1 MAPALPNMGAWPEA
15 YQTLYMDKWAWSVSN
30 TLHIWANGR
39 GHTEGRSL
47 WAGGVALRWRYKAGA
62 RCPAPAPPRAA
73 PFSPARPRPSGNSCC
88 ATAMAAL
95 TVKAYLLGKEEA
107 AREIRR
113 FSLQPPLRYQAVC
126 ERVAELFQGLLRAGS
141 PPAFRLHYRDED
153 GDLIAFSSDEELE
166 LAMPFVRD
174 GVFRVYIKEKKEC
187 RREHRSQC
195 SQESPRDMVH
205 PNVICDGCEG
215 PVVGA
220 RFKCTVCPDYD
231 LCSTCEGK
239 GIHKEHN
246 MVMFQSPLLNP
257 FEWLPRGRWLRK
269 MRHGVPPFPWMH
281 CWGYPGP
288 AGPCQNSERAQAST
302 AASSQPAAEGIEV
315 DIDVEHGGQRSKVT
329 PVSSNLEKNDAESSS
344 GTLDQNAQTKPYWN
358 STDPVTVVNTVA
370 EQIQDMVIDPVPTQM
385 EDGSFQTQE
394 HSESSSSSGGD
405 EDWTHLSSKEVDPST
420 GELQSLQMPETEG
433 PSSLDVSQDPPQPG
447 PTGLREAALYP
458 HLPPEADPR
467 LIESLSQMLS
477 MGFSDEGGW
486 LTRLLQTKN
495 CDIGAALDAI
505 QYSKQPPH
513 M

>member
-1 MAPALPNMGAWPEA
+1 
-15 YQTLYMDKWAWSVSN
+15 
-30 TLHIWANGR
+30 
-39 GHTEGRSL
+39 
-47 WAGGVALRWRYKAGA
+47 
-62 RCPAPAPPRAA
+62 
-73 PFSPARPRPSGNSCC
+73 
-88 ATAMAAL
+88 MAAL

-113 FSLQPPLRYQAVC
+113 FSLQPPARYQAIHD
-126 ERVAELFQGLLRAGS
+126 RVAELFQGLLRAGP
-141 PPAFRLHYRDED
+141 PPAFRMHYKDED
-153 GDLIAFSSDEELE
+153 GDLIAFSTDEELE
-166 LAMPFVRD
+166 MAMPYVQD
-174 GVFRVYIKEKKEC
+174 GIFRVYIKEKKEC

-195 SQESPRDMVH
+195 SQEPPRDMVH

-288 AGPCQNSERAQAST
+288 APPCQNSEQAQASA
-302 AASSQPAAEGIEV
+302 AASSPPGAEEASTNSQPQDPNVTFLKNVGESVAAFLSPLGIEV

-329 PVSSNLEKNDAESSS
+329 PAAPNQENSAESSS
-344 GTLDQNAQTKPYWN
+344 STPNQNVQTKPDWSN
-358 STDPVTVVNTVA
+358 TDSATEVNAVA
-370 EQIQDMVIDPVPTQM
+370 E
-385 EDGSFQTQE
+385 QE
-394 HSESSSSSGGD
+394 HSESSSSSGVD

-433 PSSLDVSQDPPQPG
+433 PSSLDASQDPPQPG

-505 QYSKQPPH
+505 QYSKQTPH
-513 M
+513 L

>member
-1 MAPALPNMGAWPEA
+1 M
-15 YQTLYMDKWAWSVSN
+15 
-30 TLHIWANGR
+30 H
-39 GHTEGRSL
+39 
-47 WAGGVALRWRYKAGA
+47 YK
-62 RCPAPAPPRAA
+62 
-73 PFSPARPRPSGNSCC
+73 
-88 ATAMAAL
+88 
-95 TVKAYLLGKEEA
+95 
-107 AREIRR
+107 
-113 FSLQPPLRYQAVC
+113 
-126 ERVAELFQGLLRAGS
+126 
-141 PPAFRLHYRDED
+141 DED
-153 GDLIAFSSDEELE
+153 GDLIAFSTDEELE
-166 LAMPFVRD
+166 LAMPYVQG

-187 RREHRSQC
+187 KREHRSQC
-195 SQESPRDMVH
+195 SQEPPRNMVH

-215 PVVGA
+215 PVVGT
-220 RFKCTVCPDYD
+220 RFKCSVCPDYD

-288 AGPCQNSERAQAST
+288 AAPCQNSEQAEAT
-302 AASSQPAAEGIEV
+302 AAAPSAPAAEGIEV
-315 DIDVEHGGQRSKVT
+315 DIDVEHRGKRSKVT
-329 PVSSNLEKNDAESSS
+329 PTSANQENTNAEA
-344 GTLDQNAQTKPYWN
+344 TN
-358 STDPVTVVNTVA
+358 STPTQNVQTNADWNNTDSATQVNVVA

-385 EDGSFQTQE
+385 EDGSFHSQE
-394 HSESSSSSGGD
+394 HSESSSSSGGE

-420 GELQSLQMPETEG
+420 GELQSLQMPDTDG
-433 PSSLDVSQDPPQPG
+433 PSSLDVPRDPPQPG

-513 M
+513 L

>member
-1 MAPALPNMGAWPEA
+1 M
-15 YQTLYMDKWAWSVSN
+15 
-30 TLHIWANGR
+30 
-39 GHTEGRSL
+39 
-47 WAGGVALRWRYKAGA
+47 
-62 RCPAPAPPRAA
+62 
-73 PFSPARPRPSGNSCC
+73 
-88 ATAMAAL
+88 
-95 TVKAYLLGKEEA
+95 
-107 AREIRR
+107 
-113 FSLQPPLRYQAVC
+113 
-126 ERVAELFQGLLRAGS
+126 
-141 PPAFRLHYRDED
+141 
-153 GDLIAFSSDEELE
+153 
-166 LAMPFVRD
+166 AMPYVQD

-187 RREHRSQC
+187 RRDHRSPC
-195 SQESPRDMVH
+195 SQEPPRDMVH

-231 LCSTCEGK
+231 LCSACEGK

-288 AGPCQNSERAQAST
+288 AAPCQNSEQAQTSA
-302 AASSQPAAEGIEV
+302 AASSPPAAEEASTNSQPPQDPNVTFLKNVGESVAAFLSPLGIDV

-329 PVSSNLEKNDAESSS
+329 PASPNQEKNSAETSSS
-344 GTLDQNAQTKPYWN
+344 TPNQNVQTKPGCN
-358 STDPVTVVNTVA
+358 NPDSATEVNVVA
-370 EQIQDMVIDPVPTQM
+370 EQIQDMVIDPVSTPM
-385 EDGSFQTQE
+385 EDATFHSQE
-394 HSESSSSSGGD
+394 HCESSSLSGGE

-420 GELQSLQMPETEG
+420 GELQSLQMPETDG
-433 PSSLDVSQDPPQPG
+433 PSSLESSRDPPQPG

-513 M
+513 L

>member
-1 MAPALPNMGAWPEA
+1 
-15 YQTLYMDKWAWSVSN
+15 
-30 TLHIWANGR
+30 
-39 GHTEGRSL
+39 
-47 WAGGVALRWRYKAGA
+47 
-62 RCPAPAPPRAA
+62 
-73 PFSPARPRPSGNSCC
+73 
-88 ATAMAAL
+88 MAAL

-107 AREIRR
+107 TREIRR
-113 FSLQPPLRYQAVC
+113 FSLPPPARYQAVHD
-126 ERVAELFQGLLRAGS
+126 RVAELFQGVLRAGP
-141 PPAFRLHYRDED
+141 PPAFRMHYKDED

-166 LAMPFVRD
+166 LALPYVRD
-174 GVFRVYIKEKKEC
+174 GVLRVYIKEKKEC
-187 RREHRSQC
+187 KREHRAQC
-195 SQESPRDMVH
+195 SQEPPRDMVH

-231 LCSTCEGK
+231 LCSTCESK
-239 GIHKEHN
+239 GTHKEHN

-269 MRHGVPPFPWMH
+269 MRHGIPPFPWMH
-281 CWGYPGP
+281 RWGYPVPP
-288 AGPCQNSERAQAST
+288 ATCQNSEQAQASA
-302 AASSQPAAEGIEV
+302 AASSPPTEQEASTNSQPQDPNVTFLKNVGESVAAFLSPLGIEV

-329 PVSSNLEKNDAESSS
+329 PAASHQEKNSAESSS
-344 GTLDQNAQTKPYWN
+344 STVNQNIQTKQDGN
-358 STDPVTVVNTVA
+358 STDSATEVNAVA
-370 EQIQDMVIDPVPTQM
+370 EQIQDMVIDPLPTQM
-385 EDGSFQTQE
+385 EEGSFQD
-394 HSESSSSSGGD
+394 HSESSSSSGGE

-433 PSSLDVSQDPPQPG
+433 PSSLDPSQGPAQTG

-505 QYSKQPPH
+505 QYSKHSPH
-513 M
+513 L

>member
-1 MAPALPNMGAWPEA
+1 
-15 YQTLYMDKWAWSVSN
+15 
-30 TLHIWANGR
+30 
-39 GHTEGRSL
+39 
-47 WAGGVALRWRYKAGA
+47 
-62 RCPAPAPPRAA
+62 
-73 PFSPARPRPSGNSCC
+73 
-88 ATAMAAL
+88 MAAL
-95 TVKAYLLGKEEA
+95 TVKAYLLGKEET

-113 FSLQPPLRYQAVC
+113 FSLPPPARYRAIYD
-126 ERVAELFQGLLRAGS
+126 RVAELFQGLLRAGP
-141 PPAFRLHYRDED
+141 PPAFRMHYKDED
-153 GDLIAFSSDEELE
+153 GDLIAFSTDEELE
-166 LAMPFVRD
+166 LAMPYVRD

-187 RREHRSQC
+187 KREHRSQC
-195 SQESPRDMVH
+195 SQEPPRNMVH

-215 PVVGA
+215 PVVGT
-220 RFKCTVCPDYD
+220 RFKCSVCPDYD

-288 AGPCQNSERAQAST
+288 AAPCQTAEQAEAS
-302 AASSQPAAEGIEV
+302 AAAPSAPAAEGIEV

-329 PVSSNLEKNDAESSS
+329 PTSANQDKTNAEATS
-344 GTLDQNAQTKPYWN
+344 TVPTQNVQTKADWN
-358 STDPVTVVNTVA
+358 NTESATQVNIIA
-370 EQIQDMVIDPVPTQM
+370 EQIQDMVVDPVPTQM
-385 EDGSFQTQE
+385 EDGSFQSQE
-394 HSESSSSSGGD
+394 HSESSSSSGGE

-420 GELQSLQMPETEG
+420 GELQSLQMPDTDG
-433 PSSLDVSQDPPQPG
+433 PSSLDVPRDPPQPG

-513 M
+513 L

>member
-1 MAPALPNMGAWPEA
+1 
-15 YQTLYMDKWAWSVSN
+15 
-30 TLHIWANGR
+30 
-39 GHTEGRSL
+39 
-47 WAGGVALRWRYKAGA
+47 
-62 RCPAPAPPRAA
+62 
-73 PFSPARPRPSGNSCC
+73 
-88 ATAMAAL
+88 MAAL
-95 TVKAYLLGKEEA
+95 TVKAYLLGKEDT

-113 FSLQPPLRYQAVC
+113 FSLPPPARYRAIYD
-126 ERVAELFQGLLRAGS
+126 RVGELFQGLLRAGP
-141 PPAFRLHYRDED
+141 PPAFRMHYKDED

-166 LAMPFVRD
+166 LAMPYVRD

-187 RREHRSQC
+187 KREHRSQC
-195 SQESPRDMVH
+195 SQEPPRNMVH

-215 PVVGA
+215 PVVGT
-220 RFKCTVCPDYD
+220 RFKCSVCPDYD

-288 AGPCQNSERAQAST
+288 AAPCQNSEQAEAT
-302 AASSQPAAEGIEV
+302 AAAPSAPAAEGIEV

-329 PVSSNLEKNDAESSS
+329 PTSANQEKTNAEATSSAPA
-344 GTLDQNAQTKPYWN
+344 QNVQTKADW
-358 STDPVTVVNTVA
+358 SNTESATQMNVLA
-370 EQIQDMVIDPVPTQM
+370 EQIQDMVVDPVPTQM
-385 EDGSFQTQE
+385 EDGSFHSQE
-394 HSESSSSSGGD
+394 HSESSSSSGGE

-420 GELQSLQMPETEG
+420 GELQSLQMPDTDG
-433 PSSLDVSQDPPQPG
+433 PSSLNVPQDSPQPG

-513 M
+513 L

>member
-1 MAPALPNMGAWPEA
+1 
-15 YQTLYMDKWAWSVSN
+15 
-30 TLHIWANGR
+30 
-39 GHTEGRSL
+39 
-47 WAGGVALRWRYKAGA
+47 
-62 RCPAPAPPRAA
+62 
-73 PFSPARPRPSGNSCC
+73 
-88 ATAMAAL
+88 MAAL
-95 TVKAYLLGKEEA
+95 TVKAYLLGKEET

-113 FSLQPPLRYQAVC
+113 FSLPPPARYRAIYD
-126 ERVAELFQGLLRAGS
+126 RVAELFQGLLRAGP
-141 PPAFRLHYRDED
+141 PPAFRMHYKDED
-153 GDLIAFSSDEELE
+153 GDLIAFSTDEELE
-166 LAMPFVRD
+166 LAMPYVRD

-187 RREHRSQC
+187 KREHRSQC
-195 SQESPRDMVH
+195 SQEPPRNMVH

-215 PVVGA
+215 PVVGT
-220 RFKCTVCPDYD
+220 RFKCSVCPDYD
-231 LCSTCEGK
+231 LCSICEGK

-288 AGPCQNSERAQAST
+288 AGPCQNSEQTEAT
-302 AASSQPAAEGIEV
+302 AAAPSAPAAEGIEV

-329 PVSSNLEKNDAESSS
+329 PTSANQEKTNAEATSSASTQNVQTTADWSNTESA
-344 GTLDQNAQTKPYWN
+344 TQMNVL
-358 STDPVTVVNTVA
+358 A
-370 EQIQDMVIDPVPTQM
+370 EQIQDMVVDPVPTQM
-385 EDGSFQTQE
+385 EDGSFHSQE
-394 HSESSSSSGGD
+394 HSESSSSSGGE

-420 GELQSLQMPETEG
+420 GELQSLQMPDTDG
-433 PSSLDVSQDPPQPG
+433 PSSLNVPQDPPQPG

-513 M
+513 L

>member
-1 MAPALPNMGAWPEA
+1 
-15 YQTLYMDKWAWSVSN
+15 
-30 TLHIWANGR
+30 
-39 GHTEGRSL
+39 
-47 WAGGVALRWRYKAGA
+47 
-62 RCPAPAPPRAA
+62 
-73 PFSPARPRPSGNSCC
+73 
-88 ATAMAAL
+88 MAAL

-113 FSLQPPLRYQAVC
+113 FSLSPPARYQAIHD
-126 ERVAELFQGLLRAGS
+126 RVAELFQGLLRAGP
-141 PPAFRLHYRDED
+141 PPAFRMHYKDED
-153 GDLIAFSSDEELE
+153 GDLIAFSTDEELE
-166 LAMPFVRD
+166 MAMPYVQD

-195 SQESPRDMVH
+195 SQEPPRDMVH
-205 PNVICDGCEG
+205 PNVVCDGCEG

-239 GIHKEHN
+239 GVHKEHN

-288 AGPCQNSERAQAST
+288 AAPCQNSEQAQAT
-302 AASSQPAAEGIEV
+302 AAASSPPTAEGIEV
-315 DIDVEHGGQRSKVT
+315 DIDVEHGGQTSKVT
-329 PVSSNLEKNDAESSS
+329 PASPSQEKNSAESSS
-344 GTLDQNAQTKPYWN
+344 GTPNQNVQTKPDWN
-358 STDPVTVVNTVA
+358 NTDSATEVNGVA

-385 EDGSFQTQE
+385 EDGSFPSQE
-394 HSESSSSSGGD
+394 HSESGSSSSGGD

-433 PSSLDVSQDPPQPG
+433 PSSLDVSQDLPQPG

-513 M
+513 L

>member
-1 MAPALPNMGAWPEA
+1 MA
-15 YQTLYMDKWAWSVSN
+15 S
-30 TLHIWANGR
+30 
-39 GHTEGRSL
+39 
-47 WAGGVALRWRYKAGA
+47 
-62 RCPAPAPPRAA
+62 
-73 PFSPARPRPSGNSCC
+73 
-88 ATAMAAL
+88 L

-113 FSLQPPLRYQAVC
+113 FTLLPPASYQAIHD
-126 ERVAELFQGLLRAGS
+126 RVAELFQGLLRAGP
-141 PPAFRLHYRDED
+141 PPAFRMHYKDED
-153 GDLIAFSSDEELE
+153 GDLIAFSTDEELQM
-166 LAMPFVRD
+166 AMPYVQD

-195 SQESPRDMVH
+195 SQEPRRDMVH

-269 MRHGVPPFPWMH
+269 MRHGGPPFPWMH

-288 AGPCQNSERAQAST
+288 AAPCQNSEQAQTNA
-302 AASSQPAAEGIEV
+302 AASSPPNAEGIEV

-329 PVSSNLEKNDAESSS
+329 PASPNQENSAESSS
-344 GTLDQNAQTKPYWN
+344 STLNQNVQTKPDWSN
-358 STDPVTVVNTVA
+358 TDSASEVNGVT
-370 EQIQDMVIDPVPTQM
+370 EQIQDMVIDTVSTQM
-385 EDGSFQTQE
+385 EDASFQSQE
-394 HSESSSSSGGD
+394 NSESSSSSGGD

-433 PSSLDVSQDPPQPG
+433 PSSLDEQDPPQPG

-513 M
+513 L

>member
-1 MAPALPNMGAWPEA
+1 
-15 YQTLYMDKWAWSVSN
+15 
-30 TLHIWANGR
+30 
-39 GHTEGRSL
+39 
-47 WAGGVALRWRYKAGA
+47 
-62 RCPAPAPPRAA
+62 
-73 PFSPARPRPSGNSCC
+73 
-88 ATAMAAL
+88 MAAL
-95 TVKAYLLGKEEA
+95 TVKAYLLGKEDA
-107 AREIRR
+107 TREIRR
-113 FSLQPPLRYQAVC
+113 FSLMPPVRYQAVHD
-126 ERVAELFQGLLRAGS
+126 RVAELFQGLLRAGP
-141 PPAFRLHYRDED
+141 PPAFRMHYKDED
-153 GDLIAFSSDEELE
+153 GDLIAFSSDEELD
-166 LAMPFVRD
+166 LAMPYVQD

-195 SQESPRDMVH
+195 SQEPPRDMVH
-205 PNVICDGCEG
+205 PNVICDGCQG

-257 FEWLPRGRWLRK
+257 FEWYPRGRWLRK

-288 AGPCQNSERAQAST
+288 AAPCQNSEQAQADA
-302 AASSQPAAEGIEV
+302 AASSPPAAGGIEV

-329 PVSSNLEKNDAESSS
+329 PASPNQENNNAESSS
-344 GTLDQNAQTKPYWN
+344 STLNQNSQTKPYWSN
-358 STDPVTVVNTVA
+358 TESATVVNTVA

-385 EDGSFQTQE
+385 EDGSLQSQE

-420 GELQSLQMPETEG
+420 GELQSLQMPETDD
-433 PSSLDVSQDPPQPG
+433 PSSLDVAQEAPQAG

-505 QYSKQPPH
+505 QYSKQPPSL
-513 M
+513 

>member
-1 MAPALPNMGAWPEA
+1 
-15 YQTLYMDKWAWSVSN
+15 
-30 TLHIWANGR
+30 
-39 GHTEGRSL
+39 
-47 WAGGVALRWRYKAGA
+47 
-62 RCPAPAPPRAA
+62 
-73 PFSPARPRPSGNSCC
+73 
-88 ATAMAAL
+88 MAAL

-107 AREIRR
+107 TREIRR
-113 FSLQPPLRYQAVC
+113 FSLPPPARYQAIHD
-126 ERVAELFQGLLRAGS
+126 RVAELFQGLLRAGP
-141 PPAFRLHYRDED
+141 PPAFRMHYKDED

-166 LAMPFVRD
+166 LALPYVQD
-174 GVFRVYIKEKKEC
+174 GVLRVYIKEKKEC
-187 RREHRSQC
+187 KREHRAQC
-195 SQESPRDMVH
+195 SQEPPRDMVH
-205 PNVICDGCEG
+205 PNVICDGCDG

-231 LCSTCEGK
+231 LCSTCENK

-257 FEWLPRGRWLRK
+257 FEWVPRGRWLRK

-281 CWGYPGP
+281 RWGYPVIP
-288 AGPCQNSERAQAST
+288 AACQNSEQARASAAASTAPTEQAST
-302 AASSQPAAEGIEV
+302 NSQPQDPNVTFLKNVGESVAAFLSPLGIEV

-329 PVSSNLEKNDAESSS
+329 PASSQQENSTETSS
-344 GTLDQNAQTKPYWN
+344 TTVNQDTETKSDWN
-358 STDPVTVVNTVA
+358 STDPATEVNTVA
-370 EQIQDMVIDPVPTQM
+370 EQIQDMVIDPLPTQM
-385 EDGSFQTQE
+385 EEGSLQSQE

-433 PSSLDVSQDPPQPG
+433 PSSLDPSQGPAQTG

-505 QYSKQPPH
+505 QYSKHPPH
-513 M
+513 L

>member
-1 MAPALPNMGAWPEA
+1 
-15 YQTLYMDKWAWSVSN
+15 
-30 TLHIWANGR
+30 
-39 GHTEGRSL
+39 
-47 WAGGVALRWRYKAGA
+47 
-62 RCPAPAPPRAA
+62 
-73 PFSPARPRPSGNSCC
+73 
-88 ATAMAAL
+88 MAAL
-95 TVKAYLLGKEEA
+95 TVKAYLLGKEET

-113 FSLQPPLRYQAVC
+113 FTLPPPARYRAIYD
-126 ERVAELFQGLLRAGS
+126 RVAELFQGLLRAGP
-141 PPAFRLHYRDED
+141 PPAFRMHYKDED

-166 LAMPFVRD
+166 LAMPYVRD

-187 RREHRSQC
+187 KREHRSQC
-195 SQESPRDMVH
+195 SQEPPRNMVH

-215 PVVGA
+215 PVVGT
-220 RFKCTVCPDYD
+220 RFKCSVCPDYD

-288 AGPCQNSERAQAST
+288 AAPCQNSEQAEAT
-302 AASSQPAAEGIEV
+302 AAAPSAPAADGIEV

-329 PVSSNLEKNDAESSS
+329 PTSANQEKTNAEATSSAS
-344 GTLDQNAQTKPYWN
+344 TQNVQTKADWN
-358 STDPVTVVNTVA
+358 NTESAAQVNVIA
-370 EQIQDMVIDPVPTQM
+370 EQMQDMVVDPVPTQM
-385 EDGSFQTQE
+385 EDGSFHSQE
-394 HSESSSSSGGD
+394 HSESSSSSGGE

-420 GELQSLQMPETEG
+420 GELQSLQMPDTDG
-433 PSSLDVSQDPPQPG
+433 PSSLDVPRDPPQPG

-513 M
+513 L

>member
-1 MAPALPNMGAWPEA
+1 
-15 YQTLYMDKWAWSVSN
+15 
-30 TLHIWANGR
+30 
-39 GHTEGRSL
+39 
-47 WAGGVALRWRYKAGA
+47 
-62 RCPAPAPPRAA
+62 
-73 PFSPARPRPSGNSCC
+73 
-88 ATAMAAL
+88 MAAL

-113 FSLQPPLRYQAVC
+113 FSLPPPARYQAIHD
-126 ERVAELFQGLLRAGS
+126 RVAELFQGLLRAGP
-141 PPAFRLHYRDED
+141 PPAFRMHYKDED
-153 GDLIAFSSDEELE
+153 GDLIAFSTDEELE
-166 LAMPFVRD
+166 MAMPYVQD
-174 GVFRVYIKEKKEC
+174 GIFRVYVKEKKEC

-195 SQESPRDMVH
+195 SQEPPRDMVH

-215 PVVGA
+215 AVVGT

-257 FEWLPRGRWLRK
+257 FESRGHYPLQWLPRGRWLRK

-288 AGPCQNSERAQAST
+288 AAPCPNSEQAQAGG
-302 AASSQPAAEGIEV
+302 AASSPPAAEGIEV

-329 PVSSNLEKNDAESSS
+329 PVSPNQEKNSAEASSS
-344 GTLDQNAQTKPYWN
+344 TLNQNVQTRPDWN
-358 STDPVTVVNTVA
+358 NTDSAPEVNTVA

-385 EDGSFQTQE
+385 EDGSFQSQE

-433 PSSLDVSQDPPQPG
+433 PSSLDVSQDPPQAG

-495 CDIGAALDAI
+495 GDIGAALDAI

-513 M
+513 L

>member
-1 MAPALPNMGAWPEA
+1 
-15 YQTLYMDKWAWSVSN
+15 
-30 TLHIWANGR
+30 
-39 GHTEGRSL
+39 
-47 WAGGVALRWRYKAGA
+47 
-62 RCPAPAPPRAA
+62 
-73 PFSPARPRPSGNSCC
+73 
-88 ATAMAAL
+88 MAAL

-107 AREIRR
+107 TREIRR
-113 FSLQPPLRYQAVC
+113 FSLPPPARYRAIYD
-126 ERVAELFQGLLRAGS
+126 RVAELFQGLLRAGP
-141 PPAFRLHYRDED
+141 PPAFRMHYKDEE

-166 LAMPFVRD
+166 LAMPYVRD
-174 GVFRVYIKEKKEC
+174 GVFRVYIKEKKDC
-187 RREHRSQC
+187 KREHRSQC
-195 SQESPRDMVH
+195 SQEPPRNMVH

-215 PVVGA
+215 PVVGT
-220 RFKCTVCPDYD
+220 RFKCSVCPDYD

-239 GIHKEHN
+239 GIHKDHN

-257 FEWLPRGRWLRK
+257 FEWFPRGRWLRK

-288 AGPCQNSERAQAST
+288 APPCQNSGQAEATT
-302 AASSQPAAEGIEV
+302 AAPSAPAAEGIEV
-315 DIDVEHGGQRSKVT
+315 DIDVEHGGKRSKVT
-329 PVSSNLEKNDAESSS
+329 PTAPNQENSGEANSSAPA
-344 GTLDQNAQTKPYWN
+344 QNGQTKPDRN
-358 STDPVTVVNTVA
+358 NTDPATEVNVVA
-370 EQIQDMVIDPVPTQM
+370 EQIQEMVIDPVPTQM
-385 EDGSFQTQE
+385 EDGPFHSQE
-394 HSESSSSSGGD
+394 HSESSSSSGGE

-420 GELQSLQMPETEG
+420 GELQSLQMPDTDG
-433 PSSLDVSQDPPQPG
+433 PSSLDVSREPPQPG

-513 M
+513 L

>member
-1 MAPALPNMGAWPEA
+1 M
-15 YQTLYMDKWAWSVSN
+15 
-30 TLHIWANGR
+30 
-39 GHTEGRSL
+39 
-47 WAGGVALRWRYKAGA
+47 
-62 RCPAPAPPRAA
+62 
-73 PFSPARPRPSGNSCC
+73 
-88 ATAMAAL
+88 
-95 TVKAYLLGKEEA
+95 
-107 AREIRR
+107 
-113 FSLQPPLRYQAVC
+113 
-126 ERVAELFQGLLRAGS
+126 
-141 PPAFRLHYRDED
+141 
-153 GDLIAFSSDEELE
+153 
-166 LAMPFVRD
+166 AMPYVQD
-174 GVFRVYIKEKKEC
+174 GIFRVYIKEKKEC

-195 SQESPRDMVH
+195 SQEPPRDMVH

-288 AGPCQNSERAQAST
+288 APPCQNSEQAQASA
-302 AASSQPAAEGIEV
+302 AASSPPGAEGIEV

-329 PVSSNLEKNDAESSS
+329 PAAPNQENSAESSS
-344 GTLDQNAQTKPYWN
+344 STPNQNVQTKPDWSN
-358 STDPVTVVNTVA
+358 TDSATEVNAVA
-370 EQIQDMVIDPVPTQM
+370 EQVQDMVIDPVPTQM
-385 EDGSFQTQE
+385 EDSSFQSQE
-394 HSESSSSSGGD
+394 HSESSSSSGVD

-420 GELQSLQMPETEG
+420 
-433 PSSLDVSQDPPQPG
+433 
-447 PTGLREAALYP
+447 
-458 HLPPEADPR
+458 EADPR

-505 QYSKQPPH
+505 QYSKQTPH
-513 M
+513 L

>member
-1 MAPALPNMGAWPEA
+1 
-15 YQTLYMDKWAWSVSN
+15 
-30 TLHIWANGR
+30 
-39 GHTEGRSL
+39 
-47 WAGGVALRWRYKAGA
+47 
-62 RCPAPAPPRAA
+62 
-73 PFSPARPRPSGNSCC
+73 
-88 ATAMAAL
+88 MAAL

-113 FSLQPPLRYQAVC
+113 FTLSPPATYQAIHD
-126 ERVAELFQGLLRAGS
+126 RVAELFQGLLRAGP
-141 PPAFRLHYRDED
+141 PPAFRMHYKDED
-153 GDLIAFSSDEELE
+153 GDLIAFSTDEELE
-166 LAMPFVRD
+166 MAMPYVQD

-195 SQESPRDMVH
+195 SQEPPRDMVH

-215 PVVGA
+215 PVVGT

-239 GIHKEHN
+239 GTHKEHN

-269 MRHGVPPFPWMH
+269 MRHGGGPPFPWMH

-288 AGPCQNSERAQAST
+288 AAPCQNSEQAQTNA
-302 AASSQPAAEGIEV
+302 AASSPPNAEGIEV

-329 PVSSNLEKNDAESSS
+329 PAFPNQENNAESSS
-344 GTLDQNAQTKPYWN
+344 STLNQSVQTKPNWN
-358 STDPVTVVNTVA
+358 NTDSGTEVNGVT
-370 EQIQDMVIDPVPTQM
+370 EQIQDMVIDPVSTQM
-385 EDGSFQTQE
+385 EDATFQSQE
-394 HSESSSSSGGD
+394 NSESSSSSGGD

-420 GELQSLQMPETEG
+420 GELQSLQMPETED
-433 PSSLDVSQDPPQPG
+433 PRSLDVQDPPQPG

-513 M
+513 L

>member
-1 MAPALPNMGAWPEA
+1 
-15 YQTLYMDKWAWSVSN
+15 
-30 TLHIWANGR
+30 
-39 GHTEGRSL
+39 
-47 WAGGVALRWRYKAGA
+47 
-62 RCPAPAPPRAA
+62 
-73 PFSPARPRPSGNSCC
+73 
-88 ATAMAAL
+88 MAAL

-107 AREIRR
+107 TREIRR
-113 FSLQPPLRYQAVC
+113 FSLPPPARYQAIHD
-126 ERVAELFQGLLRAGS
+126 RVAELFQGLLRAGP
-141 PPAFRLHYRDED
+141 PPAFRMHYKDED

-166 LAMPFVRD
+166 LALPYVQD
-174 GVFRVYIKEKKEC
+174 GVLRVYIKDKKEC
-187 RREHRSQC
+187 KREHRAQC
-195 SQESPRDMVH
+195 SQEPLRDMVH
-205 PNVICDGCEG
+205 PNVICDGCDG
-215 PVVGA
+215 PMVGA

-231 LCSTCEGK
+231 LCSTCENK

-281 CWGYPGP
+281 RWGYPVPP
-288 AGPCQNSERAQAST
+288 APCQNSEQAQTSAAASAPPTEQAST
-302 AASSQPAAEGIEV
+302 NSQPQDPNVTFLKNVGESVAAFLSPLGIEV

-329 PVSSNLEKNDAESSS
+329 PASSQQENNSAEASSS
-344 GTLDQNAQTKPYWN
+344 TVNQNAETKPDWN
-358 STDPVTVVNTVA
+358 STAPATEVNAVT
-370 EQIQDMVIDPVPTQM
+370 EQIQDMVIDPLPTQM
-385 EDGSFQTQE
+385 EEGSLQSQE

-433 PSSLDVSQDPPQPG
+433 PSSLDPSQGPSQTG

-505 QYSKQPPH
+505 QYSKHPPH
-513 M
+513 L

>member
-1 MAPALPNMGAWPEA
+1 
-15 YQTLYMDKWAWSVSN
+15 
-30 TLHIWANGR
+30 
-39 GHTEGRSL
+39 
-47 WAGGVALRWRYKAGA
+47 
-62 RCPAPAPPRAA
+62 
-73 PFSPARPRPSGNSCC
+73 
-88 ATAMAAL
+88 MAAL
-95 TVKAYLLGKEEA
+95 TVKAYLLGKEDA
-107 AREIRR
+107 TREIRR
-113 FSLQPPLRYQAVC
+113 FSLMPPVRYQAVHD
-126 ERVAELFQGLLRAGS
+126 RVAELFQGLLRAGP
-141 PPAFRLHYRDED
+141 PPAFRMHYKDED
-153 GDLIAFSSDEELE
+153 GDLIAFSTDEELDM
-166 LAMPFVRD
+166 AMPYVQD
-174 GVFRVYIKEKKEC
+174 GVFRVYIREKKEC

-195 SQESPRDMVH
+195 SQEPPRDMVH

-257 FEWLPRGRWLRK
+257 FEWYPRGRWLRK

-288 AGPCQNSERAQAST
+288 AAPCQNSEQAQAS
-302 AASSQPAAEGIEV
+302 AAAPSPPAAGGIEV

-329 PVSSNLEKNDAESSS
+329 PASPNQESNNAESSS
-344 GTLDQNAQTKPYWN
+344 STLNQNSQTKPYWN
-358 STDPVTVVNTVA
+358 STDSATVVSNVA

-385 EDGSFQTQE
+385 EDGSLQSQE

-420 GELQSLQMPETEG
+420 GELQSLQMPETDD
-433 PSSLDVSQDPPQPG
+433 PSSLDVAQEAPQAG

-505 QYSKQPPH
+505 QYSKQPPNL
-513 M
+513 